1 MKKFYTII
9 IVGLMMTIFIARS
22 ACAEPIKW
30 QMITCWIPS
39 MAVSESDRHFAK
51 SVYELSGGRLQI
63 IVNSAG
69 TIVPA
74 QSVFD
79 AVARGVAEMG
89 SDNPSYW
96 SGKNSA
102 FDLLGSFPGALSQYD
117 VFNWYFHFGGH
128 DLYNY
133 MYGKYNMLYLI
144 TAVAPM
150 GSGIRSRQPIKTLA
164 DFKGKKL
171 RMSGK
176 AQGYILQKLGAAQLM
191 MAGGDIY
198 QALQIGTID
207 GAEFSCPS
215 IDWSLG
221 LADVTKYNIGPGWN
235 QPATVFGM
243 MINRDAWYKLPAD
256 LKRIVEF
263 AATDNMAYMSSYYE
277 SKNAAAINAFR
288 DKGTETYKLSARDLK
303 QLEDWSWEYI
313 VAEAQRNEDYDKVA
327 TSIVQYLKDF
337 RVTRTS
343 EEPFAHGH
351 SPTVIPKLPN
361 LQGR

>member
-9 IVGLMMTIFIARS
+9 IVSFMMIMFIARS
-22 ACAEPIKW
+22 AFAEPIKW

-39 MAVSESDRHFAK
+39 MAVSESDKRFAK

-63 IVNSAG
+63 TVNSAG

-74 QSVFD
+74 LSVFD
-79 AVARGVAEMG
+79 AVSRGVAEIG
-89 SDNPSYW
+89 SDSPAYW

-102 FDLLGSFPGALSQYD
+102 FDLLGSFPTALSQYD
-117 VFNWYFHFGGH
+117 VFNWYFHSGGH

-133 MYGKYNMLYLI
+133 MYGKYNMLYFI
-144 TAVAPM
+144 TSVAPM
-150 GSGIRSRQPIKTLA
+150 GSGIRSRQPIRTLA
-164 DFKGKKL
+164 DFRGKKL

-198 QALQIGTID
+198 QALQMGTID

-221 LADVTKYNIGPGWN
+221 LGDVTKYNIGPGWN
-235 QPATVFGM
+235 QPATVFGI
-243 MINRDAWYKLPAD
+243 MINRDAWYKLPSD

-263 AATDNMAYMSSYYE
+263 AANDNMIYMSSYYE
-277 SKNAAAINAFR
+277 AKNGAALSLFR
-288 DKGTETYKLSARDLK
+288 DKGTETYRLSPRDMK

-313 VAEAQRNEDYDKVA
+313 VVEAQRNEDYDKVA

-343 EEPFAHGH
+343 EEPFAHGRN
-351 SPTVIPKLPN
+351 PAVVPRLPH
-361 LQGR
+361 LVGR